1 MLSFELKGIEAI
13 KSFLSHLTLFTLA
26 ESLGG
31 VETLICHPATM
42 THAGMS
48 EEARK
53 PLGSVTLYCA
63 FPWGLRIVWISS
75 TIYKMRLM
83 QQRKGNHGS

>member
-1 MLSFELKGIEAI
+1 
-13 KSFLSHLTLFTLA
+13 
-26 ESLGG
+26 
-31 VETLICHPATM
+31 M

-53 PLGSVTLYCA
+53 TAGISNAL
-63 FPWGLRIVWISS
+63 LRISVGIEDSLISS